1 MKSYAY
7 AACERRC
14 GNWSIL
20 MGRAATRRLIYPTG
34 QCKNPASP
42 LTNINFHQLQVGFH
56 YKLCAESSNQQTA
69 TKHVCE
75 RTYNYFVCT
84 LPKAA
89 TKTQESLIVILS
101 TVIFSK
107 RRKIK
112 SFWIEPSVS
121 YSIRFN
127 RPGTGHSESCALW
140 DIMRNSQQIIHEQ
153 SFRQWCGK
161 LTSWQNDLQTSQ
173 FP

>member
-1 MKSYAY
+1 
-7 AACERRC
+7 
-14 GNWSIL
+14 

-34 QCKNPASP
+34 QCKNPFPP

-56 YKLCAESSNQQTA
+56 YKLCAESPNQQTA
-69 TKHVCE
+69 TNHVCE
-75 RTYNYFVCT
+75 RPYNYFVCT

-112 SFWIEPSVS
+112 SFWIEPSVRVPNGPIDS
-121 YSIRFN
+121 DTSIQN
-127 RPGTGHSESCALW
+127 RAFYGSEPRDSHSVTHTHLFCRAFITDTIARMFSANTWRDPFYYRPL
-140 DIMRNSQQIIHEQ
+140 D
-153 SFRQWCGK
+153 QWHR
-161 LTSWQNDLQTSQ
+161 
-173 FP
+173 